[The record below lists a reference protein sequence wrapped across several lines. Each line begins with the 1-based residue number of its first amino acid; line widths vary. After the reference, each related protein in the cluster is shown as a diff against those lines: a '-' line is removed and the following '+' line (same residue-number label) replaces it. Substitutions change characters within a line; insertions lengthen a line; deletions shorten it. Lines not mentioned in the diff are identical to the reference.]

1 LPANHNIHDPPLTLF
16 GEQQCHEIAA
26 TIPFH
31 DQIELVVT
39 SPLRRTIRTAL
50 LAFVPEITRGVRVIA
65 LPLLQEASTLP
76 CDTGSEL
83 DIIKEEF
90 KDSAVDFSLVQ
101 EGWHLKVDTSTCLM

>member
-1 LPANHNIHDPPLTLF
+1 LPANHDIHDPPLTLF
-16 GEQQCHEIAA
+16 GEQQCHEIAT
-26 TIPFH
+26 TIPLH

-50 LAFVPEITRGVRVIA
+50 LGFAPEITRGVRVIA
-65 LPLLQEASTLP
+65 LPLLQEASALP

-90 KDSAVDFSLVQ
+90 KDSTVDFSLVQ
-101 EGWHLKVDTSTCLM
+101 HGWHLKVGNSPCFM